1 MPASS
6 TPASA
11 GGALLAG
18 TGEMAARIRAFP
30 WDTTSLGPAAAW
42 PASLRTL
49 VSMMLESELPIA
61 LGWGVGL
68 TCLYNDAYRPLLGN
82 RPEALGRP
90 FREVWPE
97 ARKMTEPVIQRALEG
112 KPSCFRD
119 ARFVLERNGAPEHA
133 YFDYWIGP
141 VRDENGQ
148 VMGLINEAIETSQRV
163 LAERRQRFRTRL
175 SDALRNLSDPR
186 EIMAVAARRL
196 GRHLRA
202 DRVGYAELDET
213 GEFFT
218 VERDWVREDM
228 PSGVGRHR
236 LSEFGPKLVAEALT
250 GVALRVSD
258 PFEDPRVDPEAARVH
273 HALGGL
279 RGSLTVPLVKG
290 GRLAAFLAV
299 QQREP
304 RQWTDEDE
312 VLVREVA
319 ERTWAAVERARAEAA
334 LRATSNRLRL
344 ILENTTG
351 YGILTIDLKGRI
363 TLWNPGAERLMGWR
377 EDEVL
382 GKPADLFFTPQD
394 RDQAIPEREMKRA
407 VESGRAVDDRQHMR
421 KDGTRF
427 FASGL
432 MMPLRNGGGR
442 LLGYLKV
449 LRDRTLEHQAQ
460 EALERG
466 VAERTAELAA
476 TNRQLLAQIEE
487 RERVEATLRQM
498 QRLEAVG
505 QLTSGVAHDFNNLLT
520 VISGNIGIL
529 ERALSGPG
537 IDPALRQR
545 LGYMKDAA
553 TRGAKLTAQLLAF
566 SRRQRLEAKAVD
578 LNGIVVGMRDLL
590 QSSMGGSVQLGM
602 KLQQGLWPALVDPT
616 QIELVILNLAINAR
630 DASPVGGDL
639 MVETANV
646 AVREPA
652 ARPEEPCP
660 GDYVM
665 VAVTD
670 HGSGMTP
677 EVLARAFEPFFTT
690 KEVGKGSGLGLAQV
704 YGFAKQSGGGVRIDT
719 RLGEGTSIK
728 VYLPRAAGVAAESE
742 AVMQEVVRQDNG
754 PARQRILLVD
764 DDADVREVTAAILTE
779 RGYEV
784 IEAGSGG
791 SALDVLERE
800 GGTVD
805 LMLMDYAMPGM
816 NGSEVAREAHA
827 RRPSLPIV
835 FLTGYAD
842 FAAFKE
848 VGDDRIVS
856 KPFRDEDLLAKVCTV
871 LDSHRRDGA
880 PRPGA

>member
-1 MPASS
+1 M
-6 TPASA
+6 
-11 GGALLAG
+11 LLAG
-18 TGEMAARIRAFP
+18 NGEMASRIRAFDWAATP
-30 WDTTSLGPAAAW
+30 LGRSTDW
-42 PASLRTL
+42 PGSLRTL

-61 LGWGVGL
+61 LGWGPQL
-68 TCLYNDAYRPLLGN
+68 TCLYNDAYRPLLGS

-97 ARKMTEPVIQRALEG
+97 APDITEPVIQRALEG
-112 KPSCFRD
+112 RPSCFRD
-119 ARFVLERNGAPEHA
+119 ARFFVKRQGYRERA

-141 VRDENGQ
+141 VRDQSGE
-148 VMGLINEAIETSQRV
+148 VAGLINEAIDTTKRV
-163 LAERRQRFRTRL
+163 LAERRLRFRTRL
-175 SDALRNLSDPR
+175 GDALRGLADPR
-186 EIMAVAARRL
+186 AVMAIAARRL

-202 DRVGYAELDET
+202 DRVGYAELDES
-213 GEFFT
+213 GEYFT
-218 VERDWVREDM
+218 VERDWVRGDM
-228 PSGVGRHR
+228 PTGVGRHR
-236 LSEFGPKLVAEALT
+236 TAEFGPKLVAEALT
-250 GVALRVSD
+250 GAAIRISD
-258 PFEDPRVDPEAARVH
+258 PFDDPRVGQEEAMAH
-273 HALGGL
+273 NGLGGM
-279 RGSLTVPLVKG
+279 RASLTVPLVKG
-290 GRLAAFLAV
+290 GRLAAFLSV
-299 QQREP
+299 QQRKP
-304 RQWTDEDE
+304 RRWTDEDE
-312 VLVREVA
+312 ALVREVA
-319 ERTWAAVERARAEAA
+319 ERTWANVERARAETA
-334 LRATSNRLRL
+334 LRATSNRLKL
-344 ILENTTG
+344 ILESTTG
-351 YGILTIDLKGRI
+351 YGILTLDLEGRI
-363 TLWNPGAERLMGWR
+363 TLWNPGAERLLGWR
-377 EDEVL
+377 EEEVL
-382 GKPADLFFTPQD
+382 GKRADILFTPED
-394 RDQAIPEREMKRA
+394 RARGVLEQEMKCA
-407 VESGRAVDDRQHMR
+407 AETGRAQTDHQRVR
-421 KDGTRF
+421 KDGSRF
-427 FASGL
+427 FASGQ

-449 LRDRTLEHQAQ
+449 LRDRTPEHQAQ

-529 ERALSGPG
+529 ERSLTAPG
-537 IDPALRQR
+537 IDPRLRQR

-578 LNGIVVGMRDLL
+578 LNGVVAGMRDLL
-590 QSSMGGSVQLGM
+590 QSSMGGSVRLSM
-602 KLQQGLWPALVDPT
+602 KLQPALWPALVDPT

-639 MVETANV
+639 IVETANV
-646 AVREPA
+646 SVREPA
-652 ARPEEPCP
+652 SRPEEPCP

-670 HGSGMTP
+670 HGTGMTP

-728 VYLPRAAGVAAESE
+728 VFLPCAPAAVTQAEDSPRE
-742 AVMQEVVRQDNG
+742 TVQDEKG
-754 PARQRILLVD
+754 GARRRILLVD
-764 DDADVREVTAAILTE
+764 DDTDVREVTAVILAE

-800 GGTVD
+800 GPAVD
-805 LMLMDYAMPGM
+805 LMLVDYAMPGM
-816 NGSEVAREAHA
+816 NGAEVAREAHA
-827 RRPSLPIV
+827 KRPSLPIL

-842 FAAFKE
+842 LGAFRE
-848 VGDDRIVS
+848 IGDELIVS
-856 KPFRDEDLLAKVCTV
+856 KPFHDDELLAKVRAA
-871 LDSHRRDGA
+871 LGGSRKAARRHA
-880 PRPGA
+880 

>member
-1 MPASS
+1 MA
-6 TPASA
+6 TRIRVFDW
-11 GGALLAG
+11 AG
-18 TGEMAARIRAFP
+18 TP
-30 WDTTSLGPAAAW
+30 LGVLADW
-42 PASLRTL
+42 PGSLRTL

-61 LGWGVGL
+61 LGWGPAL
-68 TCLYNDAYRPLLGN
+68 TCLYNDAYRPLLGS

-97 ARKMTEPVIQRALEG
+97 AHGITEPVILRALEG
-112 KPSCFRD
+112 RPSCFRD
-119 ARFVLERNGAPEHA
+119 ARFHLDRHGYRERA
-133 YFDYWIGP
+133 YFDYWVSP
-141 VRDENGQ
+141 VRDESGQ
-148 VMGLINEAIETSQRV
+148 VTGIINEAIETTQRV
-163 LAERRQRFRTRL
+163 LADRRQRFRTRL
-175 SDALRNLSDPR
+175 GDALRSLSDPR
-186 EIMAVAARRL
+186 AVMAAAARRL

-202 DRVGYAELDET
+202 DRVGYAEVDDT
-213 GEFFT
+213 GEYFT
-218 VERDWVREDM
+218 VERDWVKGDM
-228 PSGVGRHR
+228 PSGEGRHR
-236 LSEFGPKLVAEALT
+236 LNEFGPRLVAEALT
-250 GVALRVSD
+250 GATIRIDD
-258 PFEDPRVDPEAARVH
+258 PFEDPRVDPQEAQIH

-279 RGSLTVPLVKG
+279 RASLTVPLVKN
-290 GRLAAFLAV
+290 GRLAAFLSV

-304 RQWTDEDE
+304 RRWTDEDE
-312 VLVREVA
+312 ALVREVA
-319 ERTWAAVERARAEAA
+319 ERTWANVERARAEAA
-334 LRATSNRLRL
+334 LRATGNRLKL
-344 ILENTTG
+344 ILESTTG
-351 YGILTIDLKGRI
+351 YGILTIDLDGRI
-363 TLWNPGAERLMGWR
+363 TLWNPGAERLLGWR

-382 GKPADLFFTPQD
+382 GQPADIFFTPE
-394 RDQAIPEREMKRA
+394 ERARNVPQQEMKRA
-407 VESGRAVDDRQHMR
+407 AETGRAADDREHVR

-442 LLGYLKV
+442 LLGFLKV
-449 LRDRTLEHQAQ
+449 LRDRTLEHHAR

-529 ERALSGPG
+529 DRALDAPG
-537 IDPALRQR
+537 IDPHLRQR
-545 LGYMKDAA
+545 LGHMRDAA

-578 LNGIVVGMRDLL
+578 LNGIVAGMRDLL
-590 QSSMGGSVQLGM
+590 QSSMGGSVQLTM
-602 KLQQGLWPALVDPT
+602 KLQPALWPALVDPT

-630 DASPVGGDL
+630 DASSVGSEL
-639 MVETANV
+639 IVETANV
-646 AVREPA
+646 ALHEPA

-670 HGSGMTP
+670 HGSGMAP

-704 YGFAKQSGGGVRIDT
+704 YGFAKQSGGGVQIRT
-719 RLGEGTSIK
+719 QLGEGTS
-728 VYLPRAAGVAAESE
+728 VRVFLPRAAGAAAGAE
-742 AVMQEVVRQDNG
+742 EVPPPLPQP
-754 PARQRILLVD
+754 PADALRQRILLVD
-764 DDADVREVTAAILTE
+764 DDADVREVTAAILAE

-791 SALDVLERE
+791 AALDVLDRE
-800 GGTVD
+800 GASVD

-827 RRPSLPIV
+827 KHPALPIV

-842 FAAFKE
+842 FGAFKE
-848 VGDDRIVS
+848 IGDDHIVS
-856 KPFRDEDLLAKVCTV
+856 KPFREEDLLAKVRSV
-871 LDSHRRDGA
+871 LGTAGHDDAAHPHG
-880 PRPGA
+880 

>member
-1 MPASS
+1 M
-6 TPASA
+6 A
-11 GGALLAG
+11 GQL
-18 TGEMAARIRAFP
+18 RAFDWTGTP
-30 WDTTSLGPAAAW
+30 LGPLDDW
-42 PASLRTL
+42 PGSLRTL
-49 VSMMLESELPIA
+49 VAMMLESELPIA
-61 LGWGVGL
+61 LGWGPEL
-68 TCLYNDAYRPLLGN
+68 TCLYNDAYRPLLGS

-97 ARKMTEPVIQRALEG
+97 ARKLTEPVIQQALLG

-119 ARFVLERNGAPEHA
+119 ARFMLERHGYPERA

-141 VRDENGQ
+141 VRDESGE
-148 VMGLINEAIETSQRV
+148 VAGLINQAIETTQRV
-163 LAERRQRFRTRL
+163 LAERRQRFRSRL
-175 SDALRNLSDPR
+175 SDALRDLADPR
-186 EIMAVAARRL
+186 AVMAAAARRL

-202 DRVGYAELDET
+202 DRVGYAELDES
-213 GEFFT
+213 GEYFT
-218 VERDWVREDM
+218 VERDWVNGDM

-236 LSEFGPKLVAEALT
+236 LDEFGPDLVAEALT
-250 GVALRVSD
+250 GAALRITD
-258 PFEDPRVDPEAARVH
+258 PFEDPRVGEQAAEAH

-279 RGSLTVPLVKG
+279 RASLTVPLVKG
-290 GRLAAFLAV
+290 GRLAAFLSV
-299 QQREP
+299 QQRKP
-304 RQWTDEDE
+304 RRWTDEDE
-312 VLVREVA
+312 AIAREVA

-334 LRATSNRLRL
+334 LRATNNRLKL
-344 ILENTTG
+344 ILESTTG
-351 YGILTIDLKGRI
+351 YGILTVDLDGRI
-363 TLWNPGAERLMGWR
+363 TLWNSGAERLMGWR
-377 EDEVL
+377 EEEVL
-382 GKPADLFFTPQD
+382 GKPAAIFFTPEERA
-394 RDQAIPEREMKRA
+394 RDVPQQEMRRA
-407 VESGRAVDDRQHMR
+407 AETGRAADDRQHLR
-421 KDGTRF
+421 KDGSRF

-466 VAERTAELAA
+466 VAERTTELAA
-476 TNRQLLAQIEE
+476 ANRQLLAQIEE

-520 VISGNIGIL
+520 VITGNIGIL
-529 ERALSGPG
+529 ERVCADHLDA
-537 IDPALRQR
+537 DPRIRQR
-545 LGYMKDAA
+545 LTYMKDAA
-553 TRGAKLTAQLLAF
+553 ARGAKLTAQLLAF

-578 LNGIVVGMRDLL
+578 LNGIVAGMRDLL
-590 QSSMGGSVQLGM
+590 QSSMGGSVQLSM
-602 KLQQGLWPALVDPT
+602 KLHPGLWPALVDPT

-639 MVETANV
+639 IVETANV
-646 AVREPA
+646 ALREPA
-652 ARPEEPCP
+652 SRPEEPGP

-728 VYLPRAAGVAAESE
+728 VYLPRADSAAPYAQDAMPA
-742 AVMQEVVRQDNG
+742 AVREEHG
-754 PARQRILLVD
+754 PGRQRILLVD
-764 DDADVREVTAAILTE
+764 DDTDVREVTAAILAE

-791 SALDVLERE
+791 SALEVLDRE
-800 GGTVD
+800 GAGVD

-816 NGSEVAREAHA
+816 NGSEVARQAHSK
-827 RRPSLPIV
+827 RPSLPVLFI
-835 FLTGYAD
+835 TGYAD

-848 VGDDRIVS
+848 VGDERIVS
-856 KPFRDEDLLAKVCTV
+856 KPFSEEDLLGKVQAA
-871 LDSHRRDGA
+871 LGADRDGIGWQPEA
-880 PRPGA
+880 

>member
-1 MPASS
+1 
-6 TPASA
+6 
-11 GGALLAG
+11 
-18 TGEMAARIRAFP
+18 MAEHIRAFD
-30 WDTTSLGPAAAW
+30 WSTTPLGPLAGW
-42 PASLRTL
+42 PGSLRTL
-49 VSMMLESELPIA
+49 VAMMLESELPIA
-61 LGWGVGL
+61 LGWGPEL
-68 TCLYNDAYRPLLGN
+68 TCLYNDAYRPLLGS

-97 ARKMTEPVIQRALEG
+97 ARKFTEPVIQHALAG
-112 KPSCFRD
+112 RPSCFRD
-119 ARFVLERNGAPEHA
+119 ARFMLERHGYPERA

-141 VRDENGQ
+141 VRDESGQ
-148 VMGLINEAIETSQRV
+148 VAGLINQAMETTSRV
-163 LAERRQRFRTRL
+163 LAERRQRFRSRL
-175 SDALRNLSDPR
+175 GDALRELADPR
-186 EIMAVAARRL
+186 AVMAAAARRL

-202 DRVGYAELDET
+202 DRVGYAEVDES
-213 GEFFT
+213 GEYFV
-218 VERDWVREDM
+218 VERDWVCGDM

-236 LSEFGPKLVAEALT
+236 LSEFGPQLIAEALT
-250 GVALRVSD
+250 GAAIRISD
-258 PFEDPRVDPEAARVH
+258 PFEDPRVGQDAAQTH

-279 RGSLTVPLVKG
+279 RASLTVPLVKG
-290 GRLAAFLAV
+290 GRLAAFLSV
-299 QQREP
+299 QQRTP
-304 RQWTDEDE
+304 RRWTDEDE
-312 VLVREVA
+312 AIAREVA
-319 ERTWAAVERARAEAA
+319 ERTWGAVERARAEAA
-334 LRATSNRLRL
+334 LRATNNRLKL
-344 ILENTTG
+344 ILESTTG
-351 YGILTIDLKGRI
+351 YGILTIDLDGRI

-377 EDEVL
+377 EEEVL
-382 GKPADLFFTPQD
+382 GRPADIFFTPEERAQG
-394 RDQAIPEREMKRA
+394 IPEKEMRRA
-407 VESGRAVDDRQHMR
+407 AETGRAVDDRQHVR

-449 LRDRTLEHQAQ
+449 LRDRTLEHQAK

-520 VISGNIGIL
+520 VISGNIGLL
-529 ERALSGPG
+529 EHALEGPG
-537 IDPALRQR
+537 FDPQLLQR
-545 LGYMKDAA
+545 LGFMKDAA
-553 TRGAKLTAQLLAF
+553 KRGAKLTAQLLAF

-578 LNGIVVGMRDLL
+578 LNGIVAGMRDLL
-590 QSSMGGSVQLGM
+590 QSSMGGSVQLSM
-602 KLQQGLWPALVDPT
+602 KLQPGLWPALVDPT

-639 MVETANV
+639 IVETANV

-670 HGSGMTP
+670 HGSGMTN

-728 VYLPRAAGVAAESE
+728 VYLPRAAGAAEHAEDASPATVHE
-742 AVMQEVVRQDNG
+742 EHG
-754 PARQRILLVD
+754 PGRQRILLVD
-764 DDADVREVTAAILTE
+764 DDTDVREVTAAILAA

-791 SALDVLERE
+791 SALDVLDRE
-800 GGTVD
+800 GGKVD

-816 NGSEVAREAHA
+816 NGSEVAREAQA
-827 RRPSLPIV
+827 KRPALPVLFI
-835 FLTGYAD
+835 TGYAD

-848 VGDDRIVS
+848 VGEERIVS
-856 KPFRDEDLLAKVCTV
+856 KPFREEDLLAKVQV
-871 LDSHRRDGA
+871 ALGGNRGLPSH
-880 PRPGA
+880 PGA

>member
-1 MPASS
+1 
-6 TPASA
+6 
-11 GGALLAG
+11 
-18 TGEMAARIRAFP
+18 MAARIRAFD
-30 WDTTSLGPAAAW
+30 WTSTPLGPLADW
-42 PASLRTL
+42 PGSLRTL
-49 VSMMLESELPIA
+49 AAMMLESELPIA
-61 LGWGVGL
+61 LGWGPQL
-68 TCLYNDAYRPLLGN
+68 TCLYNDAYRPLLGSK
-82 RPEALGRP
+82 PEALGRP

-97 ARKMTEPVIQRALEG
+97 ARKLTEPVIQQALLG

-119 ARFVLERNGAPEHA
+119 ARFMLERHHYPERA

-141 VRDENGQ
+141 VRDESGE
-148 VMGLINEAIETSQRV
+148 VAGLINQAIETTQRV
-163 LAERRQRFRTRL
+163 LAERRQRFRSRL
-175 SDALRNLSDPR
+175 GDALRDLADPR
-186 EIMAVAARRL
+186 AVMAAAARRL
-196 GRHLRA
+196 GRHLHA
-202 DRVGYAELDET
+202 DRVGYAELDES
-213 GEFFT
+213 GEYFT
-218 VERDWVREDM
+218 VERDWVNGDM

-236 LSEFGPKLVAEALT
+236 LDEFGPALIAEALT
-250 GVALRVSD
+250 GAAVRIVD
-258 PFEDPRVDPEAARVH
+258 PFEDPRVGKREAAAH

-279 RGSLTVPLVKG
+279 RASLTVPLVKG
-290 GRLAAFLAV
+290 GRLAAFLSV
-299 QQREP
+299 QQRRP
-304 RQWTDEDE
+304 RRWTDEDE
-312 VLVREVA
+312 AIAREVA

-334 LRATSNRLRL
+334 LRATNNRLKL
-344 ILENTTG
+344 ILESTTG
-351 YGILTIDLKGRI
+351 YGILTIDLDGRI

-377 EDEVL
+377 EEEVL
-382 GKPADLFFTPQD
+382 GQPADIFFTPE
-394 RDQAIPEREMKRA
+394 ERARNVPQLEMRRA
-407 VESGRAVDDRQHMR
+407 AETGRAVDDRQHVR
-421 KDGTRF
+421 KDGSRF

-449 LRDRTLEHQAQ
+449 LRDRTLEHQAK

-476 TNRQLLAQIEE
+476 ANRQLVAQIEE
-487 RERVEATLRQM
+487 RERVETTLRQM

-529 ERALSGPG
+529 ERALGADV
-537 IDPALRQR
+537 DPQLRQR

-578 LNGIVVGMRDLL
+578 LNGIVAGMRDLL
-590 QSSMGGSVQLGM
+590 QSSMGGSVQLSM
-602 KLQQGLWPALVDPT
+602 KLHPGLWPALVDPT

-639 MVETANV
+639 IVETANV
-646 AVREPA
+646 ALREPA
-652 ARPEEPCP
+652 SRPEEPCP

-728 VYLPRAAGVAAESE
+728 VYLPRADGAAPY
-742 AVMQEVVRQDNG
+742 AQDGPPVVVREEHA

-764 DDADVREVTAAILTE
+764 DDTDVREVTAAILAE
-779 RGYEV
+779 QGYEV

-791 SALDVLERE
+791 SALDVLDRE
-800 GGTVD
+800 GADVD

-827 RRPSLPIV
+827 KRPSLPVLFI
-835 FLTGYAD
+835 TGYAD

-848 VGDDRIVS
+848 VGDERIVS
-856 KPFRDEDLLAKVCTV
+856 KPFSEEDLLAKVHAALGTGV
-871 LDSHRRDGA
+871 GLRSGA
-880 PRPGA
+880 